1 MTIYVFDLDGTLT
14 PARLPMT
21 KEFESFFLK
30 WAKDKKCFIATGS
43 DIKKVK
49 EQASQKV
56 LDVFE
61 GVYCSM
67 GNVLW
72 KKGEIIYKNEFQATP
87 RLIEKLEEFRS
98 ITTYPHELFG
108 NYIEYREGMINF
120 SVLGRDCPYAER
132 EKYFAYDKKT
142 HERERIC
149 HLLAEQFPEYDFSIG
164 GMISIDITQKGK
176 GKEQVAYHLRKIYP
190 KLKIV
195 FFGDK
200 TFSGGNDYALAQAV
214 LALGNAAVVQVA
226 SPDVVKD
233 FLKSE

>member
-43 DIKKVK
+43 DIKKVQ
-49 EQASQKV
+49 EQASSKV
-56 LDVFE
+56 LDAFE

-72 KKGEIIYKNEFQATP
+72 KKGEIIYKNEFKKNP
-87 RLIEKLEEFRS
+87 RLIEMLENFRANTS
-98 ITTYPHELFG
+98 YPHELFS

-142 HERERIC
+142 HEREKIRNM
-149 HLLAEQFPEYDFSIG
+149 LAEAFPEYDFSIG
-164 GMISIDITQKGK
+164 GMISIDITPKGR
-176 GKEQVAYHLRKIYP
+176 GKEQVAHHLRATYP
-190 KLKIV
+190 NLKIV

-200 TFSGGNDYALAQAV
+200 TFAGGNDYALAQAV
-214 LALGNAAVVQVA
+214 LELGNAAVVQVA
-226 SPDVVKD
+226 GPDVVKD

>member
-21 KEFESFFLK
+21 KEFETFFLK

-43 DIKKVK
+43 DIKKVQ
-49 EQASQKV
+49 EQASEKV
-56 LDVFE
+56 LSAFE

-72 KKGEIIYKNEFQATP
+72 KKGEIIYKNVFEKNP
-87 RLIEKLEEFRS
+87 RLIEMLENFRANTS
-98 ITTYPHELFG
+98 YPHELFP

-132 EKYFAYDKKT
+132 EKYFAYDKKEG
-142 HERERIC
+142 EREKIRNI
-149 HLLAEQFPEYDFSIG
+149 LAEAFPEYDFSIG
-164 GMISIDITQKGK
+164 GMISIDITPKGK
-176 GKEQVAYHLRKIYP
+176 GKEQVAHHLREMYP
-190 KLKIV
+190 NLKIV

-200 TFSGGNDYALAQAV
+200 TFAGGNDYALAQAV
-214 LALGNAAVVQVA
+214 LELGNAAVVQVA
-226 SPDVVKD
+226 GPDVVKD

>member
-21 KEFESFFLK
+21 KEFETFFLK

-43 DIKKVK
+43 DIKKVQ
-49 EQASQKV
+49 EQASSKV
-56 LDVFE
+56 LDAFE

-72 KKGEIIYKNEFQATP
+72 KKGEIIYKNEFKKNP
-87 RLIEKLEEFRS
+87 RLIEMLENFRAHTS
-98 ITTYPHELFG
+98 YPYELFP

-142 HERERIC
+142 HEREKIRNM
-149 HLLAEQFPEYDFSIG
+149 LAETFPEYDFSIG
-164 GMISIDITQKGK
+164 GMISIDITLKGK
-176 GKEQVAYHLRKIYP
+176 GKEQVAHHLRGVYP
-190 KLKIV
+190 NLKIV

-200 TFSGGNDYALAQAV
+200 TFAGGNDYALAQAI
-214 LALGNAAVVQVA
+214 LELGNAAVVQVA
-226 SPDVVKD
+226 GPDVVKD